1 MPMVLRRTPVPSA
14 YDDCEFSLT
23 DLFCGGGG
31 SSFGAEQVPGVRS
44 VMAVN
49 HWDLAVETHNRN
61 MPDAGHDVIDIARA
75 DPSRFPGTD
84 FLWASPSCTF
94 FSPARGEKQTFAQ
107 PETEPSLFDLLVDDD
122 ATDEPPLPLDAGE
135 RSRALMHDVPRFAEH
150 HRYRAVIVE
159 NVPALL
165 KWVHFPKWIARM
177 RKLDYDYQVLTRIFR
192 RAVLA

>member
-1 MPMVLRRTPVPSA
+1 MPRTLHRTPVPSA

-49 HWDLAVETHNRN
+49 HWDLAVETHNQN
-61 MPDAGHDVIDIARA
+61 MPDAGHDVIDIAKA

-84 FLWASPSCTF
+84 LLWASPSCTF

-122 ATDEPPLPLDAGE
+122 
-135 RSRALMHDVPRFAEH
+135 
-150 HRYRAVIVE
+150 
-159 NVPALL
+159 
-165 KWVHFPKWIARM
+165 
-177 RKLDYDYQVLTRIFR
+177 
-192 RAVLA
+192 

>member
-1 MPMVLRRTPVPSA
+1 MPRTLHRTPVPSA

-75 DPSRFPGTD
+75 DPSRFPAPTCCGRHP
-84 FLWASPSCTF
+84 AAPSSARPAARNRPSPSPRP
-94 FSPARGEKQTFAQ
+94 SPACSTCSS
-107 PETEPSLFDLLVDDD
+107 T
-122 ATDEPPLPLDAGE
+122 TTPPTNRPC
-135 RSRALMHDVPRFAEH
+135 RSTPANA
-150 HRYRAVIVE
+150 
-159 NVPALL
+159 PAL
-165 KWVHFPKWIARM
+165 
-177 RKLDYDYQVLTRIFR
+177 
-192 RAVLA
+192 